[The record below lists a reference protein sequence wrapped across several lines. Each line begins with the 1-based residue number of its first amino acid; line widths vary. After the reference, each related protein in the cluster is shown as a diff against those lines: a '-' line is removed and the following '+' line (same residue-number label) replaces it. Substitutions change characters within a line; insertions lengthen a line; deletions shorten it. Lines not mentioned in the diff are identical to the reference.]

1 MCTLGE
7 QTGRSLSQGGF
18 RGSFGMWKE
27 IQFQR
32 CMSEATPFLSAVP
45 ILSTLDSETPV
56 TGLNYYL
63 HFDDAQSGVCERV
76 EASLLDFFLDLLW
89 LKIWVGS
96 EKRIDKL
103 EQEEI

>member
-1 MCTLGE
+1 MLVCGPHFE
-7 QTGRSLSQGGF
+7 E
-18 RGSFGMWKE
+18 RGS
-27 IQFQR
+27 
-32 CMSEATPFLSAVP
+32 SATHGSHRLPHHSLCRSSQLPPSYPAVGQ
-45 ILSTLDSETPV
+45 
-56 TGLNYYL
+56 GLNYYL